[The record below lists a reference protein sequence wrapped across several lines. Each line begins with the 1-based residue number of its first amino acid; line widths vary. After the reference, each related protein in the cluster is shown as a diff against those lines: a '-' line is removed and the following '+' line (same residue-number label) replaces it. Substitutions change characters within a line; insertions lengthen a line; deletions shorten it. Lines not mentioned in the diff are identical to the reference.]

1 MLKVIV
7 YAYTQRI
14 FSGRQIAK
22 ALRENIHFM
31 WISGMNTPDFR
42 TINRFRSEIMKDI
55 IDEVFAFVLKTMIMD
70 GYVKVENYFLDETK
84 IEANANRYSFV
95 WAKSVKKNREKLTVN
110 VRALVKDL
118 SKYIDDLNEKENE
131 EYGDRD
137 VDEPENKEGMTSEQL
152 DELVKQLWEYK

>member
-1 MLKVIV
+1 
-7 YAYTQRI
+7 
-14 FSGRQIAK
+14 
-22 ALRENIHFM
+22 
-31 WISGMNTPDFR
+31 MNTPDFR